1 MEMPMDLT
9 EVKLRRKDVFEGK
22 IMTVHVDDV
31 RLPNGEEATREVVDH
46 VDGAAVLALDEAN
59 RVLVVRQYRYV
70 FGKVLDELPAGKLDP
85 GEDPVTG
92 ALRELKEETGAEPE
106 TFLPLG
112 KLLPAPGCYGETL
125 HLFLA
130 KGLKFSQQQLDPDEF
145 LNVERVP
152 FDEMVHR
159 CVNGEI
165 DDAKTVLIA
174 SVLPD
179 EFVRR
184 GAADRADEVLAER
197 FALVDIS
204 LIYWTESLKVLPAL
218 KAGALEAGILI
229 SAPVAGLRPIW
240 AARTLASKV
249 PKPTSCT
256 LSPAF
261 KAFSVAATKA
271 VNAASQS
278 FLERLLISAMAAINS
293 VLFIVCTLLLL
304 YYVWNAVIIEDTTE
318 FGNMFFVERS
328 RTEARDNSFRI
339 HTAPASVFKKSTV
352 IVKEKYR
359 NYMVRTPTSTRAR
372 MCCPW
377 TRKR

>member
-1 MEMPMDLT
+1 MKMPMDLT

-92 ALRELKEETGAEPE
+92 ALRELKEETG
-106 TFLPLG
+106 

-165 DDAKTVLIA
+165 DDAKTVA
-174 SVLPD
+174 AVL
-179 EFVRR
+179 
-184 GAADRADEVLAER
+184 RA
-197 FALVDIS
+197 
-204 LIYWTESLKVLPAL
+204 KVLL
-218 KAGALEAGILI
+218 NL
-229 SAPVAGLRPIW
+229 
-240 AARTLASKV
+240 
-249 PKPTSCT
+249 
-256 LSPAF
+256 
-261 KAFSVAATKA
+261 
-271 VNAASQS
+271 
-278 FLERLLISAMAAINS
+278 
-293 VLFIVCTLLLL
+293 
-304 YYVWNAVIIEDTTE
+304 
-318 FGNMFFVERS
+318 
-328 RTEARDNSFRI
+328 
-339 HTAPASVFKKSTV
+339 
-352 IVKEKYR
+352 
-359 NYMVRTPTSTRAR
+359 
-372 MCCPW
+372 
-377 TRKR
+377 